1 MERSATSIS
10 RIGEVQ
16 AKNGKLFMNILV
28 AGFQHETNT
37 FAPTMATYDSFV
49 RGEDFPGMVRG
60 QSVREL
66 LQVNIPI
73 SGLIRHVEALGHTV
87 TPVIWAGAGASAHVA
102 AQAYE
107 QIAGEIVEA
116 VRTAA
121 FDAIYLDLHGAM
133 SRSIS
138 TTERANCEA
147 CPRRGRPGH
156 EDSVSVDSHA
166 NMTAE
171 MFALANVIAAYRTY
185 PHVDMADTGRRAA
198 EMLLHVVDTK
208 AVVHFAVARL
218 PFLIPVNAMSTMM
231 HPARGVYD
239 ALEALEKDVLLL
251 SFAPGFPASDFS
263 QCGSHR
269 LGLWPRPEEVGACRG
284 SLVFKN
290 TGGRAGMVG
299 GIRRAI
305 CSSAAGDTDLREIS
319 QAGHPLPIRRTI
331 PA

>member
-1 MERSATSIS
+1 
-10 RIGEVQ
+10 
-16 AKNGKLFMNILV
+16 MNIFV

-87 TPVIWAGAGASAHVA
+87 TPVIWAGAGASAHVT

-133 SRSIS
+133 VAEHIDDGEGELLKRV
-138 TTERANCEA
+138 RAVVGPDMKIA
-147 CPRRGRPGH
+147 
-156 EDSVSVDSHA
+156 VSVDSHA

-231 HPARGVYD
+231 HPARGVMTPS
-239 ALEALEKDVLLL
+239 K
-251 SFAPGFPASDFS
+251 
-263 QCGSHR
+263 R
-269 LGLWPRPEEVGACRG
+269 W
-284 SLVFKN
+284 
-290 TGGRAGMVG
+290 
-299 GIRRAI
+299 
-305 CSSAAGDTDLREIS
+305 
-319 QAGHPLPIRRTI
+319 RRTYCPFPSL
-331 PA
+331 PAFLLPTSRSAVPPFGAMATTRRSWSMPWKPCIQKY

>member
-1 MERSATSIS
+1 VHLHTSPPGLRADRRRDLLKRSGPLLSTRSTLTS
-10 RIGEVQ
+10 
-16 AKNGKLFMNILV
+16 
-28 AGFQHETNT
+28 
-37 FAPTMATYDSFV
+37 
-49 RGEDFPGMVRG
+49 
-60 QSVREL
+60 
-66 LQVNIPI
+66 
-73 SGLIRHVEALGHTV
+73 
-87 TPVIWAGAGASAHVA
+87 
-102 AQAYE
+102 
-107 QIAGEIVEA
+107 
-116 VRTAA
+116 TARW
-121 FDAIYLDLHGAM
+121 

-138 TTERANCEA
+138 TTGEGELLKRVRAVVGPDMKIA
-147 CPRRGRPGH
+147 
-156 EDSVSVDSHA
+156 VSVDSHA

-208 AVVHFAVARL
+208 AVVHFAVAPTALSHSCQRH
-218 PFLIPVNAMSTMM
+218 VTMM

-263 QCGSHR
+263 QCGPTVWGYGHDPKK
-269 LGLWPRPEEVGACRG
+269 LEHAVEAL
-284 SLVFKN
+284 LFKN

-305 CSSAAGDTDLREIS
+305 CSSAAGRYRSPGNLTSRS
-319 QAGHPLPIRRTI
+319 SLPIRRTI